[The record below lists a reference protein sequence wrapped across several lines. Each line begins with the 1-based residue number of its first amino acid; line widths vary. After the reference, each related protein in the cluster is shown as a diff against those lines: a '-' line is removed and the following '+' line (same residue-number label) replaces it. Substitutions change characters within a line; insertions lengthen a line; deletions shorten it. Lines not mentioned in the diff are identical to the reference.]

1 MDQDL
6 IDYLER
12 RFSSIDQRFDQV
24 DQRFAQM
31 DQRFDLVDQRFDQAD
46 QRFEKLE
53 TDVRRAY
60 VAIEDLR
67 GQVRLVADGVTNVNE
82 QLSQHRE
89 EVSRRFDEVESFNR
103 RSYEDLDSRVRKLKA
118 TG

>member
-6 IDYLER
+6 IDYLEQ
-12 RFSSIDQRFDQV
+12 RFSSIDRRFDQV
-24 DQRFAQM
+24 DQRF
-31 DQRFDLVDQRFDQAD
+31 
-46 QRFEKLE
+46 ETLE
-53 TDVRRAY
+53 TEVRRAY

-67 GQVRLVADGVTNVNE
+67 GQVRLVADGVTNVSE

-89 EVSRRFDEVESFNR
+89 EVSQRFDEVESFNR